1 MIKETIVV
9 EGKDDIANVKRAVDA
24 EMLATNGLAFGN
36 DLIDKLKVINERT
49 GIIIFTDPDHAGKK
63 IREKIA
69 REIPTA
75 KHAYIDRKKAIKKG
89 DLGVENADPEVIIDA
104 LNNAKAEITES
115 RNEFVMADLLNNGLS
130 IGSGEAMKKLYSPK
144 VVKEIIDFYDF
155 SFKKSLGQNFLID
168 KNFVDK
174 IVESADIE
182 NQNVLEIGPGIGTI
196 TYEMAKTAKKVV
208 AIEIDQSL
216 MPILDQNLEEFDNA
230 KVINEDI
237 LKVDLKNLVEEEF
250 NGESFKVVSNLPY
263 YITTPIIE
271 KLITTGLHCEDM
283 TIMVQKEVAER
294 MVAGEKD
301 KEYSS
306 LSVFIKFYTDAK
318 VIVNLPKSVFMPQ
331 PKIDSTILNLKLRI
345 YDENVDQETLFKLV
359 RAGFNKRRKTI
370 LNSMSDVVDKEDLK
384 VAFEKTGLKANLRAE
399 NLSIDDYIKL
409 ANQINL

>member
-1 MIKETIVV
+1 
-9 EGKDDIANVKRAVDA
+9 
-24 EMLATNGLAFGN
+24 
-36 DLIDKLKVINERT
+36 
-49 GIIIFTDPDHAGKK
+49 
-63 IREKIA
+63 
-69 REIPTA
+69 
-75 KHAYIDRKKAIKKG
+75 
-89 DLGVENADPEVIIDA
+89 
-104 LNNAKAEITES
+104 
-115 RNEFVMADLLNNGLS
+115 
-130 IGSGEAMKKLYSPK
+130 MKKLYSPK

-155 SFKKSLGQNFLID
+155 SFKKSRGQNFLID

-208 AIEIDQSL
+208 VIEIDKSL
-216 MPILDQNLEEFDNA
+216 IPILEQNLEEFDNV
-230 KVINEDI
+230 KIINEDI
-237 LKVDLKNLVEEEF
+237 LKVDLVKLIEEEF
-250 NGESFKVVSNLPY
+250 DGESFKVVSNLPY

-271 KLITTGLHCEDM
+271 KLITTGIPCKDM
-283 TIMVQKEVAER
+283 TIMVQKEVGQR
-294 MVAGEKD
+294 MVASEVD

-306 LSVFIKFYTDAK
+306 LSVFIKFYTEAK
-318 VIVNLPKSVFMPQ
+318 TLVNLPKSVFMPQ